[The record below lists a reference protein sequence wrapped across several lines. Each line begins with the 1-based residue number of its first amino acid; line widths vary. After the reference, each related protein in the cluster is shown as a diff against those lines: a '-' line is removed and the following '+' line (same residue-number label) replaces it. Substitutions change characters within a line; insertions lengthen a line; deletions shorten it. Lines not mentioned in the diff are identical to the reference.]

1 MRRKILPILMLLCI
15 FTLAINSTYAALGDG
30 STGYLGPVTRNN
42 DALVGAFDTPLNN
55 IFGTIRILVRVTAV
69 FGIVLQGVRYMYAG
83 PESKGKI
90 KQSLIY
96 IIIGALLVFGVD
108 IVISIITRAWG
119 SVA

>member
-1 MRRKILPILMLLCI
+1 MRRKILTILMLFII
-15 FTLAINSTYAALGDG
+15 FTLAINSTFAALGDG
-30 STGYLGPVTRNN
+30 STSELGTVTQNN
-42 DALVGAFDTPLNN
+42 NTLVEALETPLNN
-55 IFGTIRILVRVTAV
+55 IFGTIRILIRVTAV